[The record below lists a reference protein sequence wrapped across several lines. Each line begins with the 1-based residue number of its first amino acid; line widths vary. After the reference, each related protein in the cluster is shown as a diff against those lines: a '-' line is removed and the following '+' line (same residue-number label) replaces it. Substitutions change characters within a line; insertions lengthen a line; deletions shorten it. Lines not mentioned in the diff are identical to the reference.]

1 MVVLCIACLRHT
13 LLLNHRLSSHAEQA
27 VATEEPFTTTMV
39 VDKVFF
45 MKYVDMIV
53 SQHTQIRIVSLRT

>member
-1 MVVLCIACLRHT
+1 MAVLCVARQQHT
-13 LLLNHRLSSHAEQA
+13 LLLSLLLSSHAEQA
-27 VATEEPFTTTMV
+27 VVTEEPFTTSMV